1 MASGTATLE
10 VAAQHCPMIIMYQS
24 NKFLWHFIG
33 KWLIRTRFLSLVNIL
48 ARKALV
54 PEYMPYF
61 TSIEPIFQ
69 KCSAL
74 LANNTRLTRTSR
86 ELVDLVLPMKREETA
101 AENVAEIALEM
112 LEE

>member
-1 MASGTATLE
+1 M
-10 VAAQHCPMIIMYQS
+10 
-24 NKFLWHFIG
+24 WHLIG

-61 TSIEPIFQ
+61 GSIEPIFQ

-74 LANNTRLTRTSR
+74 LANNSRLTRTSR
-86 ELVDLVLPMKREETA
+86 ELLDLVTPMKKQTTA
-101 AENVAEIALEM
+101 AENVAKIAMEM
-112 LEE
+112 LAE